1 MSSSIELSKLN
12 HHKNLALWQQMVYDC
27 RNSGM
32 TVRAW
37 CEKQGITEKSYY
49 YRQGKVWKATQ
60 REGQS
65 RQETTLP
72 TPGTAR
78 QSALAAIIPCARP
91 LVPEQQE
98 PVAAPALVLRS
109 DTWTVEVHAGCDQ
122 DLLRL
127 VLRTVKQHV

>member
-1 MSSSIELSKLN
+1 M
-12 HHKNLALWQQMVYDC
+12 AYDC

-37 CEKQGITEKSYY
+37 CEKHGVTEKSYY

-60 REGQS
+60 REGES

-72 TPGTAR
+72 APSTAR

-91 LVPEQQE
+91 LVSEQQE
-98 PVAAPALVLRS
+98 PVAAAVFVLRS
-109 DTWTVEVHAGCDQ
+109 DTWTVEVNADCDLE
-122 DLLRL
+122 LLRL